1 MGDHRL
7 SQRGV
12 GGGGGHLHEGV
23 HPLGHIGDG
32 DGAVRLG
39 LLCADD
45 LTVTHNVKNSTG
57 EGIAAVV
64 QLDEPDLYLGV
75 VLENQGHVSFA
86 VPYKGLLGL
95 IHIGAFGVALRGSDL
110 LGGVTAQGH
119 ILPGH
124 VRQVTARAGDVGPGE
139 VVVHALDFNDRPS
152 EAPGG
157 IVRVHLADTAL
168 AGDLR
173 SIAKRN
179 SYNFV
184 GSIGQN
190 DILGTRVVDLI
201 TLRGFQFRH
210 GVGARFQLGYGNSA
224 VAACHHFLGV
234 GTIFGGYLEP
244 RPRQA
249 LVGIRAVY
257 LFDDQVIQLT
267 GHGQF
272 TDHDGLHIICRMVA
286 GAGTGICVFING
298 ALAPYALRAQVED
311 ILRPVPERSAV
322 HSLVNTGIIGVF
334 QIVVD
339 AQQFL
344 SAGNHGVG
352 QQTGLVAPDDGL
364 GPGVHRPCVVAVPH
378 IIYTQSLG
386 LISKDAGGVGVEVRH
401 HGFDG
406 GVVDRLG
413 TPPGVALQ

>member
-7 SQRGV
+7 GK
-12 GGGGGHLHEGV
+12 GGPGSRYGHLHEGV
-23 HPLGHIGDG
+23 HPLGHIGDS
-32 DGAVRLG
+32 DGAVRFGG
-39 LLCADD
+39 LRADD

-57 EGIAAVV
+57 EGIAAVI
-64 QLDEPDLYLGV
+64 QFDEPDLYLGV
-75 VLENQGHVSFA
+75 ILEHQSNVSFA
-86 VPYKGLLGL
+86 VPDKGLLGF
-95 IHIGAFGVALRGSDL
+95 IDIRAFGVALRGSDL

-124 VRQVTARAGDVGPGE
+124 VRQVAARAGDE
-139 VVVHALDFNDRPS
+139 SSSKIVVHTLDFNDRPG
-152 EAPGG
+152 EALGG
-157 IVRVHLADTAL
+157 IVRVYFADTAL
-168 AGDLR
+168 TGDLR
-173 SIAKRN
+173 GITKRN

-190 DILGTRVVDLI
+190 DILGARVVDLI

-298 ALAPYALRAQVED
+298 AVAPYALRAQVED